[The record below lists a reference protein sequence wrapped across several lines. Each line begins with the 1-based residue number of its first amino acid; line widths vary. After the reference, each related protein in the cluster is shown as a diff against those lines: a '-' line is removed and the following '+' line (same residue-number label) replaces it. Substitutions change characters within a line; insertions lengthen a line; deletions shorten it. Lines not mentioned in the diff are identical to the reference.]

1 MIIPNLYQET
11 NVLSFFKAKPSCDDL
26 DDMEAFEGDLH
37 TISIPCDGSPQP
49 VIKWTK
55 DGGELNFK
63 DGHFTQTQTGKKSVK
78 IFEKHLRKNLLIIF
92 DIEL

>member
-1 MIIPNLYQET
+1 
-11 NVLSFFKAKPSCDDL
+11 
-26 DDMEAFEGDLH
+26 MEAFEGDLH

-78 IFEKHLRKNLLIIF
+78 IVKN
-92 DIEL
+92 

>member
-1 MIIPNLYQET
+1 
-11 NVLSFFKAKPSCDDL
+11 
-26 DDMEAFEGDLH
+26 MEAFEGDLH

-63 DGHFTQTQTGKKSVK
+63 DGHFTQTQTGKKSV
-78 IFEKHLRKNLLIIF
+78 IIVEKKRLLFLILYCIVENKNTA
-92 DIEL
+92 D

>member
-1 MIIPNLYQET
+1 MKYVTIFF
-11 NVLSFFKAKPSCDDL
+11 LSFFKAKPSCDDL

-55 DGGELNFK
+55 DGGDINFK
-63 DGHFTQTQTGKKSVK
+63 EGHFTQTQTGNILK
-78 IFEKHLRKNLLIIF
+78 IYIYYL
-92 DIEL
+92 

>member
-1 MIIPNLYQET
+1 
-11 NVLSFFKAKPSCDDL
+11 
-26 DDMEAFEGDLH
+26 MEAFESDLH

-63 DGHFTQTQTGKKSVK
+63 DGHFTQTQTGKKSAQNILK
-78 IFEKHLRKNLLIIF
+78 TFEKKF
-92 DIEL
+92 C

>member
-1 MIIPNLYQET
+1 
-11 NVLSFFKAKPSCDDL
+11 
-26 DDMEAFEGDLH
+26 MEAFESDLH

-63 DGHFTQTQTGKKSVK
+63 DGHFTQTQTGKKIRQNILK
-78 IFEKHLRKNLLIIF
+78 TFEKQFANYI
-92 DIEL
+92 